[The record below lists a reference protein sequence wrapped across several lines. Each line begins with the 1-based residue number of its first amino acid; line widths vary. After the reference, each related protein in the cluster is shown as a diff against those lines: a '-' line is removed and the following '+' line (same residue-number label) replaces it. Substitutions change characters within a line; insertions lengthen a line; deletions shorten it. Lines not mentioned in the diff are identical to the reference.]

1 MSKTSGFFVFY
12 ITPNTKF
19 QRYSESTKSR
29 VYGQIRQQQM
39 HFKTLNDEQLSYLI
53 VPVAIGVFKPIG
65 IAINPMLASMAMVVS
80 SLTVIL
86 NALRI
91 RNVKFDSV

>member
-19 QRYSESTKSR
+19 QRYFNKGTQRARNLVSTGK
-29 VYGQIRQQQM
+29 RQQQM

-53 VPVAIGVFKPIG
+53 V
-65 IAINPMLASMAMVVS
+65 
-80 SLTVIL
+80 
-86 NALRI
+86 
-91 RNVKFDSV
+91 